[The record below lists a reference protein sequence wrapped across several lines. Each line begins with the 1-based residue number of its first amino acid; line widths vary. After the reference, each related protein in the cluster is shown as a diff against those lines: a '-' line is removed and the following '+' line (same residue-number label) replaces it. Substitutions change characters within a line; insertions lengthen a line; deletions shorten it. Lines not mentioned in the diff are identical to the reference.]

1 MADDK
6 KTMKAIVQKEYGMTE
21 IERPAITADE
31 VLVKVH
37 AAGLDRGTCHLMA
50 GMPSAAHVVAGLRAP
65 KNPVPGLDVA
75 GVVVAVGGE
84 VTRFQLGDEV
94 FGVSKGSFA
103 EFAAAR
109 EDKLA
114 RKPSK
119 LTLRAGCGCAGL
131 RDDRTTR
138 TERRRPGAG
147 RAEGADRRRLG
158 RCRQLCRADRHVI
171 DDTKD
176 DYPDGEK
183 AIRPDPRCGWQLGA
197 LTAAASASSDVVRE
211 RGAGVGLGR

>member
-6 KTMKAIVQKEYGMTE
+6 KTMKAIVQKEYGTADVLSVAE

-119 LTLRAGCGCAGL
+119 LTCEQAAAVPVSGMTALHGLSDVGRMQEGRFVRCGARAG
-131 RDDRTTR
+131 
-138 TERRRPGAG
+138 
-147 RAEGADRRRLG
+147 
-158 RCRQLCRADRHVI
+158 RQCRAWPVVVFFG
-171 DDTKD
+171 
-176 DYPDGEK
+176 YPADN
-183 AIRPDPRCGWQLGA
+183 GWHPA
-197 LTAAASASSDVVRE
+197 FR
-211 RGAGVGLGR
+211 